1 MYYVFVFE
9 YVTVTLLLSDFENQS
24 LLQLSLHSRCI
35 LPFNSVSLIWK
46 ISPVPWDKW
55 SLVKVFHNDFLRLIS
70 NKLDKGVLYLDILL
84 VVFDIETLELLLYDC
99 EDSSSKMLS
108 LDRVLF
114 LIVQFGIFVMS
125 GNFHDMRW
133 MR

>member
-1 MYYVFVFE
+1 M
-9 YVTVTLLLSDFENQS
+9 
-24 LLQLSLHSRCI
+24 
-35 LPFNSVSLIWK
+35 
-46 ISPVPWDKW
+46 
-55 SLVKVFHNDFLRLIS
+55 
-70 NKLDKGVLYLDILL
+70 LYLDILL

-125 GNFHDMRW
+125 GNSHDMR
-133 MR
+133 